1 MQGFFSKCEPK
12 HKQRLLN
19 LSKKSATV
27 KKRLSKLDICYLI
40 TFLTGF
46 PALTGPLCT
55 EGGLRILTK
64 LGQGGQYL
72 TPRYPNLKKTLL
84 DPRGGL
90 LGHLKFLLR
99 GKSTADLSHD
109 WAWIK
114 NFLGWP
120 EGGPKAFPK
129 LHQKFLD
136 PALFW
141 SSRPLG
147 SFLAPLFGMS
157 PWGFPT

>member
-1 MQGFFSKCEPK
+1 MVFLFRTPWTIFVDEDPHLVWQMMQ
-12 HKQRLLN
+12 
-19 LSKKSATV
+19 
-27 KKRLSKLDICYLI
+27 
-40 TFLTGF
+40 TFALTGF

-72 TPRYPNLKKTLL
+72 TPRYPNLKKTLS

-120 EGGPKAFPK
+120 EGGPKPFPK
-129 LHQKFLD
+129 LRQKFLD
-136 PALFW
+136 PALLW

-147 SFLAPLFGMS
+147 SFLAPQFSMAPRGL
-157 PWGFPT
+157 PT

>member
-1 MQGFFSKCEPK
+1 MFWRPSVSVVPK
-12 HKQRLLN
+12 FWRPSENGVLVCLSLLR
-19 LSKKSATV
+19 
-27 KKRLSKLDICYLI
+27 KRHVISY
-40 TFLTGF
+40 LTGF

-72 TPRYPNLKKTLL
+72 TPRYPNLKKTLS